1 MSPSSQ
7 KRGDSIFPLRNQP
20 ALIPTFPLW
29 SQTLF
34 MWGLQ
39 VLPTPHP
46 HSTSNLKGSQPALSR
61 PRETF
66 PKIQAFPFF
75 SLCWKANIC
84 QRKSCWVLQGS
95 LHAQGRLLVLT
106 AWSTGVKQDFRF
118 SLHQMVFSF
127 LLVSSEK
134 GFIIRGK
141 SAPCHHWSFPTEPFM
156 AQSPSETTLAPWKH
170 RGGFSNALPTDDSSL
185 HLWSEMNQWG
195 TQEGYFAREL
205 FTPTG

>member
-20 ALIPTFPLW
+20 ALILTFPLW
-29 SQTLF
+29 SQTLL

-75 SLCWKANIC
+75 FFVLKGKYLPEKVLLGPSGISARSGQITGAHCLEHRSKA
-84 QRKSCWVLQGS
+84 
-95 LHAQGRLLVLT
+95 
-106 AWSTGVKQDFRF
+106 RF
-118 SLHQMVFSF
+118 SFFPSPNGVF
-127 LLVSSEK
+127 
-134 GFIIRGK
+134 
-141 SAPCHHWSFPTEPFM
+141 
-156 AQSPSETTLAPWKH
+156 
-170 RGGFSNALPTDDSSL
+170 FSLGQL
-185 HLWSEMNQWG
+185 
-195 TQEGYFAREL
+195 
-205 FTPTG
+205 